1 MAHAAIYVGFTVPQL
16 LRGASRI
23 FLTRSELVVLRHSAF
38 YYCTVNGTIKS
49 KRKMDHLER
58 TANNFRQ
65 EVISQAKV
73 CGITNES
80 ETVKRLRLAIANKDF
95 TFKAG
100 QWVDFFIPGVS
111 VVGGFSICS
120 SPGLLER
127 EGILELAVKYT
138 VHPPA
143 HWVHTECA
151 LDSEVALRVGGDFFF
166 DPQPGDS
173 PVKLV
178 LIAGGVGINP
188 LFSILLHIADL
199 HGYQEGKANG
209 YKMGTAKL
217 YYSAKTT
224 SELLFKPALSTHHFC
239 RAGGSTSRVSLQQCY
254 DSRAFALELLG
265 ENTMICHRA
274 SHKSFPSLF
283 MRPSNP
289 EQKNIL
295 GLMKALPGKI
305 QCRFHVTQQSSQI
318 CKELQPHVT
327 EGRISEK
334 DLEKHVSKDTLW
346 YICGPPPMIESI
358 SKLLFNVGVSRN
370 CVFFEKWW

>member
-1 MAHAAIYVGFTVPQL
+1 MAPGSGGSGTGGREEAAPDGAGGRDSPSRDAAAGTSDSEDCLVIMARATIYVGCTVPQL
-16 LRGASRI
+16 LRGAQSRI
-23 FLTRSELVVLRHSAF
+23 FPSDSALGVLRHSAF
-38 YYCTVNGTIKS
+38 CYCTENSTIKS

-65 EVISQAKV
+65 EVITQAKV

-80 ETVKRLRLAIANKDF
+80 ETVKKLRLAIANKDF

-120 SPGLLER
+120 SPSLLKR

-143 HWVHTECA
+143 HWIHTECT
-151 LDSEVALRVGGDFFF
+151 LDSEVALRVG
-166 DPQPGDS
+166 
-173 PVKLV
+173 
-178 LIAGGVGINP
+178 
-188 LFSILLHIADL
+188 DL
-199 HGYQEGKANG
+199 HGYQEGKGNRH
-209 YKMGTAKL
+209 KLGTVKL

-224 SELLFKPALSTHHFC
+224 SELLFK
-239 RAGGSTSRVSLQQCY
+239 
-254 DSRAFALELLG
+254 
-265 ENTMICHRA
+265 
-274 SHKSFPSLF
+274 
-283 MRPSNP
+283 
-289 EQKNIL
+289 KNIL
-295 GLMKALPGKI
+295 GLMKAFPGKI
-305 QCRFHVTQQSSQI
+305 TCCFHVTQQRSQI
-318 CKELQPHVT
+318 CEELQPHVA

-334 DLEKHVSKDTLW
+334 DLEKHVSNDTSW

-358 SKLLFNVGVSRN
+358 STLLANIGVPRN

>member
-1 MAHAAIYVGFTVPQL
+1 MAPGSGGSGTGGREEAAPDGARGRDFLSRDAAAGTSDSEDCLVIMARATIYVGCTVPQL
-16 LRGASRI
+16 LRGAQSRI
-23 FLTRSELVVLRHSAF
+23 FPSDSALGVLRRSAF
-38 YYCTVNGTIKS
+38 CYCTGSSTIKS

-65 EVISQAKV
+65 EVIIQAKL

-120 SPGLLER
+120 SPSLLKR

-143 HWVHTECA
+143 HWIHTECT
-151 LDSEVALRVGGDFFF
+151 LDSEVALRVG
-166 DPQPGDS
+166 
-173 PVKLV
+173 
-178 LIAGGVGINP
+178 
-188 LFSILLHIADL
+188 ADL
-199 HGYQEGKANG
+199 HGYQEGKGNRH
-209 YKMGTAKL
+209 KLGTVKL

-224 SELLFKPALSTHHFC
+224 SELLFK
-239 RAGGSTSRVSLQQCY
+239 
-254 DSRAFALELLG
+254 
-265 ENTMICHRA
+265 
-274 SHKSFPSLF
+274 
-283 MRPSNP
+283 
-289 EQKNIL
+289 KNIL
-295 GLMKALPGKI
+295 GLMKAFPGKI
-305 QCRFHVTQQSSQI
+305 TCCFHVTQQRSQI
-318 CKELQPHVT
+318 CEELQPHVT

-334 DLEKHVSKDTLW
+334 DLEKHVSNDTSW

-358 SKLLFNVGVSRN
+358 SKLLANIGVPRN

>member
-1 MAHAAIYVGFTVPQL
+1 MAHTTIYVGCTVPQL
-16 LRGASRI
+16 LKGASRI
-23 FLTRSELVVLRHSAF
+23 FPSHSALGVLRHSAF
-38 YYCTVNGTIKS
+38 YYCTVNGTMKS

-65 EVISQAKV
+65 EVITQAKV

-127 EGILELAVKYT
+127 EGILELAVKHT

-143 HWVHTECA
+143 HWIHTECT
-151 LDSEVALRVGGDFFF
+151 LDSEVALRVG
-166 DPQPGDS
+166 
-173 PVKLV
+173 
-178 LIAGGVGINP
+178 
-188 LFSILLHIADL
+188 ADL
-199 HGYQEGKANG
+199 HGYQEGKGNG
-209 YKMGTAKL
+209 HKLGTVKL
-217 YYSAKTT
+217 YYSAKNT
-224 SELLFKPALSTHHFC
+224 SELLFK
-239 RAGGSTSRVSLQQCY
+239 
-254 DSRAFALELLG
+254 
-265 ENTMICHRA
+265 
-274 SHKSFPSLF
+274 
-283 MRPSNP
+283 
-289 EQKNIL
+289 KNIL
-295 GLMKALPGKI
+295 GLMNTFPGKI
-305 QCRFHVTQQSSQI
+305 TCCFHVTQQRSQI

-334 DLEKHVSKDTLW
+334 DLEKHVSNNTSW

-358 SKLLFNVGVSRN
+358 SKLLSNIGVPGNR
-370 CVFFEKWW
+370 VFFEKWW

>member
-1 MAHAAIYVGFTVPQL
+1 MAHATIHVGFTVPHL

-23 FLTRSELVVLRHSAF
+23 FPTHSALVVLRHSAF
-38 YYCTVNGTIKS
+38 CYCTVNGTIKS
-49 KRKMDHLER
+49 KRKMDHLDR

-80 ETVKRLRLAIANKDF
+80 KTVKRLRLAIANKDF

-138 VHPPA
+138 AHPPA
-143 HWVHTECA
+143 HWIHTECT
-151 LDSEVALRVGGDFFF
+151 LDSEVALRVG
-166 DPQPGDS
+166 
-173 PVKLV
+173 
-178 LIAGGVGINP
+178 
-188 LFSILLHIADL
+188 DL
-199 HGYQEGKANG
+199 QGYQEGKGNG
-209 YKMGTAKL
+209 YKMGTVKL
-217 YYSAKTT
+217 YYSAKNT
-224 SELLFKPALSTHHFC
+224 SELLFK
-239 RAGGSTSRVSLQQCY
+239 
-254 DSRAFALELLG
+254 
-265 ENTMICHRA
+265 
-274 SHKSFPSLF
+274 
-283 MRPSNP
+283 
-289 EQKNIL
+289 KNIL
-295 GLMKALPGKI
+295 GLMNAFPGKI
-305 QCRFHVTQQSSQI
+305 TCRFHVTQQSSQI

-327 EGRISEK
+327 ERRISEK

-358 SKLLFNVGVSRN
+358 SKLLSSIGVPRN

>member
-1 MAHAAIYVGFTVPQL
+1 MRGLGAGFACEDRGKKGGAGDSEDGPVVMAHATICVGFTVPQL

-23 FLTRSELVVLRHSAF
+23 FLTHSTLVVLRHCAF
-38 YYCTVNGTIKS
+38 CYCTVNGTIKS
-49 KRKMDHLER
+49 KRKMDHLEK

-73 CGITNES
+73 CEITNES

-120 SPGLLER
+120 SPGLLNR
-127 EGILELAVKYT
+127 EGMLELAVKHT

-143 HWVHTECA
+143 DWIHTKCTV
-151 LDSEVALRVGGDFFF
+151 DSEVALRVG
-166 DPQPGDS
+166 
-173 PVKLV
+173 
-178 LIAGGVGINP
+178 
-188 LFSILLHIADL
+188 DL
-199 HGYQEGKANG
+199 HGYQEGKGNG
-209 YKMGTAKL
+209 YKMGTVKL

-224 SELLFKPALSTHHFC
+224 SDLLFK
-239 RAGGSTSRVSLQQCY
+239 
-254 DSRAFALELLG
+254 
-265 ENTMICHRA
+265 
-274 SHKSFPSLF
+274 
-283 MRPSNP
+283 
-289 EQKNIL
+289 KNIL
-295 GLMKALPGKI
+295 GLMNAFPGKI
-305 QCRFHVTQQSSQI
+305 TCRFHVTQQSSQI

-358 SKLLFNVGVSRN
+358 SKLLSNIGVPRN

>member
-1 MAHAAIYVGFTVPQL
+1 MAPGSGGSGTGGREEAAPDGARGRDFPSRDAAAGSSDSEDCLVIMARATIYVGCTVPQL
-16 LRGASRI
+16 LRGAQSRI
-23 FLTRSELVVLRHSAF
+23 FPSDSALGVLRRSAF
-38 YYCTVNGTIKS
+38 CYCTGSSTIKS

-65 EVISQAKV
+65 EVITQAKV

-120 SPGLLER
+120 SPSLLKR

-143 HWVHTECA
+143 HWIHTECT
-151 LDSEVALRVGGDFFF
+151 LDSEVALRVG
-166 DPQPGDS
+166 
-173 PVKLV
+173 
-178 LIAGGVGINP
+178 
-188 LFSILLHIADL
+188 ADL
-199 HGYQEGKANG
+199 HGYQEGKGNRH
-209 YKMGTAKL
+209 KLGTVKL

-224 SELLFKPALSTHHFC
+224 SELLFK
-239 RAGGSTSRVSLQQCY
+239 
-254 DSRAFALELLG
+254 
-265 ENTMICHRA
+265 
-274 SHKSFPSLF
+274 
-283 MRPSNP
+283 
-289 EQKNIL
+289 KNIL
-295 GLMKALPGKI
+295 GLMKAFPGKI
-305 QCRFHVTQQSSQI
+305 TCCFHVTQQRSQI
-318 CKELQPHVT
+318 CEELQPHVT

-334 DLEKHVSKDTLW
+334 DLEKHVSNDTSW

-358 SKLLFNVGVSRN
+358 SKLLANIGVPRN

>member
-1 MAHAAIYVGFTVPQL
+1 MAHATIYVGFTVPQL

-23 FLTRSELVVLRHSAF
+23 FPTHSALVVMRHSVF
-38 YYCTVNGTIKS
+38 CYCTVNSTIKS

-127 EGILELAVKYT
+127 EGVLELAVKHT

-143 HWVHTECA
+143 HWIHTECT
-151 LDSEVALRVGGDFFF
+151 LDSEVALRVG
-166 DPQPGDS
+166 
-173 PVKLV
+173 
-178 LIAGGVGINP
+178 
-188 LFSILLHIADL
+188 DL
-199 HGYQEGKANG
+199 HGYQEGKGNG
-209 YKMGTAKL
+209 YKMGTVKL
-217 YYSAKTT
+217 YYSAKNT
-224 SELLFKPALSTHHFC
+224 SELLFK
-239 RAGGSTSRVSLQQCY
+239 
-254 DSRAFALELLG
+254 
-265 ENTMICHRA
+265 
-274 SHKSFPSLF
+274 
-283 MRPSNP
+283 
-289 EQKNIL
+289 KNIL
-295 GLMKALPGKI
+295 GLMNAFPGKI
-305 QCRFHVTQQSSQI
+305 TCHFHVTQQSSQI

-358 SKLLFNVGVSRN
+358 SKLLSNIGVPRN

>member
-1 MAHAAIYVGFTVPQL
+1 MAHTTVYVGYTVPQL
-16 LRGASRI
+16 LKGASRI
-23 FLTRSELVVLRHSAF
+23 FPSHSALGVLRHSSF

-65 EVISQAKV
+65 EVITQAKV

-127 EGILELAVKYT
+127 EGILELAVKHT

-143 HWVHTECA
+143 HWIHTECT
-151 LDSEVALRVGGDFFF
+151 LDSEVALRVG
-166 DPQPGDS
+166 
-173 PVKLV
+173 
-178 LIAGGVGINP
+178 
-188 LFSILLHIADL
+188 ADL
-199 HGYQEGKANG
+199 HGYQEGKGNG
-209 YKMGTAKL
+209 HKLGTVKL
-217 YYSAKTT
+217 YYSAKNT
-224 SELLFKPALSTHHFC
+224 SELLFK
-239 RAGGSTSRVSLQQCY
+239 
-254 DSRAFALELLG
+254 
-265 ENTMICHRA
+265 
-274 SHKSFPSLF
+274 
-283 MRPSNP
+283 
-289 EQKNIL
+289 KNIL
-295 GLMKALPGKI
+295 GLMNTFPGKI
-305 QCRFHVTQQSSQI
+305 TCCFHVTQQRSQI

-334 DLEKHVSKDTLW
+334 DLEKHVSNNTSW

-358 SKLLFNVGVSRN
+358 SKLLSNIGVPENR
-370 CVFFEKWW
+370 VFFEKWW

>member
-1 MAHAAIYVGFTVPQL
+1 MAHTTIYVGCTVPQL
-16 LRGASRI
+16 LKGASRI
-23 FLTRSELVVLRHSAF
+23 FPSHSALGVLRHSAF

-65 EVISQAKV
+65 EVITQAKV

-100 QWVDFFIPGVS
+100 QWVDFFIPGIS

-127 EGILELAVKYT
+127 EGILELAVKHT

-143 HWVHTECA
+143 HWIHTECT
-151 LDSEVALRVGGDFFF
+151 LDSEVALRVG
-166 DPQPGDS
+166 
-173 PVKLV
+173 
-178 LIAGGVGINP
+178 
-188 LFSILLHIADL
+188 ADL
-199 HGYQEGKANG
+199 HGYQEGKGNG
-209 YKMGTAKL
+209 HKLGTVKL
-217 YYSAKTT
+217 YYSAKNT
-224 SELLFKPALSTHHFC
+224 SELLYK
-239 RAGGSTSRVSLQQCY
+239 
-254 DSRAFALELLG
+254 
-265 ENTMICHRA
+265 
-274 SHKSFPSLF
+274 
-283 MRPSNP
+283 
-289 EQKNIL
+289 KNIL
-295 GLMKALPGKI
+295 DLMNTFPGKI
-305 QCRFHVTQQSSQI
+305 TCCFHVTQQRSQI

-334 DLEKHVSKDTLW
+334 DLEKHVSNNTSW

-358 SKLLFNVGVSRN
+358 SKLLSNIGVPGNR
-370 CVFFEKWW
+370 VFFEKWW

>member
-1 MAHAAIYVGFTVPQL
+1 MAHATIYMGFTVPQL

-23 FLTRSELVVLRHSAF
+23 FPTHSVLVVLRHSAF
-38 YYCTVNGTIKS
+38 CYCTVNSTVKS

-127 EGILELAVKYT
+127 EGILELAVKHT

-143 HWVHTECA
+143 YWIHTECT
-151 LDSEVALRVGGDFFF
+151 LDSEVALRVG
-166 DPQPGDS
+166 
-173 PVKLV
+173 
-178 LIAGGVGINP
+178 
-188 LFSILLHIADL
+188 ADL
-199 HGYQEGKANG
+199 HGYQESKGNG

-217 YYSAKTT
+217 YYSAKNT
-224 SELLFKPALSTHHFC
+224 SELLFK
-239 RAGGSTSRVSLQQCY
+239 
-254 DSRAFALELLG
+254 
-265 ENTMICHRA
+265 
-274 SHKSFPSLF
+274 
-283 MRPSNP
+283 
-289 EQKNIL
+289 KNIL
-295 GLMKALPGKI
+295 GLMNAFPGKI
-305 QCRFHVTQQSSQI
+305 TCRFHVTQQSSQI

-327 EGRISEK
+327 EGRVSEK

-358 SKLLFNVGVSRN
+358 SKLLSNIGVPRN

>member
-1 MAHAAIYVGFTVPQL
+1 MAHATIHRRFSVPQL

-23 FLTRSELVVLRHSAF
+23 FPTHCALVVLRRSAF
-38 YYCTVNGTIKS
+38 CSCAVNGTIKS

-73 CGITNES
+73 CGITDES
-80 ETVKRLRLAIANKDF
+80 DTVKRLRLAIANKDF

-120 SPGLLER
+120 SPGLLKR
-127 EGILELAVKYT
+127 EGILELAVKHA

-143 HWVHTECA
+143 HWIHTECT

-199 HGYQEGKANG
+199 HGYQEGKGNG
-209 YKMGTAKL
+209 YKMGTVKL
-217 YYSAKTT
+217 YYSAKNT
-224 SELLFKPALSTHHFC
+224 SELLFK
-239 RAGGSTSRVSLQQCY
+239 V
-254 DSRAFALELLG
+254 
-265 ENTMICHRA
+265 N
-274 SHKSFPSLF
+274 
-283 MRPSNP
+283 
-289 EQKNIL
+289 
-295 GLMKALPGKI
+295 
-305 QCRFHVTQQSSQI
+305 
-318 CKELQPHVT
+318 
-327 EGRISEK
+327 
-334 DLEKHVSKDTLW
+334 
-346 YICGPPPMIESI
+346 
-358 SKLLFNVGVSRN
+358 
-370 CVFFEKWW
+370 

>member
-151 LDSEVALRVGGDFFF
+151 LDSEVALRVG
-166 DPQPGDS
+166 
-173 PVKLV
+173 
-178 LIAGGVGINP
+178 
-188 LFSILLHIADL
+188 ADL

-224 SELLFKPALSTHHFC
+224 SELLFK
-239 RAGGSTSRVSLQQCY
+239 
-254 DSRAFALELLG
+254 
-265 ENTMICHRA
+265 
-274 SHKSFPSLF
+274 
-283 MRPSNP
+283 
-289 EQKNIL
+289 KNIL

>member
-1 MAHAAIYVGFTVPQL
+1 MAHATIYVGFTVPQL

-23 FLTRSELVVLRHSAF
+23 FPTHSALVVLRHSAF
-38 YYCTVNGTIKS
+38 CYCTVNGTIKS

-65 EVISQAKV
+65 EIISQAKV
-73 CGITNES
+73 CGMTNES
-80 ETVKRLRLAIANKDF
+80 ERVKRLRLAVANKDF

-127 EGILELAVKYT
+127 EGILELAVKHS

-143 HWVHTECA
+143 HWIHTECT
-151 LDSEVALRVGGDFFF
+151 LDSEVALRVG
-166 DPQPGDS
+166 
-173 PVKLV
+173 
-178 LIAGGVGINP
+178 
-188 LFSILLHIADL
+188 DL
-199 HGYQEGKANG
+199 HGYQEGKGNG
-209 YKMGTAKL
+209 YKMGTVKL
-217 YYSAKTT
+217 YYSAKNT
-224 SELLFKPALSTHHFC
+224 SELLFK
-239 RAGGSTSRVSLQQCY
+239 
-254 DSRAFALELLG
+254 
-265 ENTMICHRA
+265 
-274 SHKSFPSLF
+274 
-283 MRPSNP
+283 
-289 EQKNIL
+289 KNIL
-295 GLMKALPGKI
+295 GLMNAFPGKI
-305 QCRFHVTQQSSQI
+305 TCRFHVTQQSSQI
-318 CKELQPHVT
+318 CKELEPHVT

-358 SKLLFNVGVSRN
+358 SKLLSNIGVPRN

>member
-1 MAHAAIYVGFTVPQL
+1 MAHATVYVGLTVPQL
-16 LRGASRI
+16 LRGASRV
-23 FLTRSELVVLRHSAF
+23 FPTHSALVRLRHSAF
-38 YYCTVNGTIKS
+38 CYCTVNGTIQS

-80 ETVKRLRLAIANKDF
+80 ETVKRLRLAVANKEF

-127 EGILELAVKYT
+127 EGILELAVKDT

-143 HWVHTECA
+143 HWIHTECT
-151 LDSEVALRVGGDFFF
+151 LDSEVALRVG
-166 DPQPGDS
+166 
-173 PVKLV
+173 
-178 LIAGGVGINP
+178 
-188 LFSILLHIADL
+188 ADL
-199 HGYQEGKANG
+199 LGYQESKGNG
-209 YKMGTAKL
+209 YKMGTVKL
-217 YYSAKTT
+217 YYSAKNT
-224 SELLFKPALSTHHFC
+224 SELLFK
-239 RAGGSTSRVSLQQCY
+239 
-254 DSRAFALELLG
+254 
-265 ENTMICHRA
+265 
-274 SHKSFPSLF
+274 
-283 MRPSNP
+283 
-289 EQKNIL
+289 KNIL
-295 GLMKALPGKI
+295 GLMNAFPGKI
-305 QCRFHVTQQSSQI
+305 TCRFHVTRQSSQI
-318 CKELQPHVT
+318 CKELQPYVT
-327 EGRISEK
+327 EGRISEE

-358 SKLLFNVGVSRN
+358 SKLLSTIGVPRN

>member
-1 MAHAAIYVGFTVPQL
+1 MAHATIYVGFTVPQL

-23 FLTRSELVVLRHSAF
+23 FPTHSALVVVRHSDF
-38 YYCTVNGTIKS
+38 CYCTVNSTIKS

-127 EGILELAVKYT
+127 EGILELAVKHT

-143 HWVHTECA
+143 HWIHTECT
-151 LDSEVALRVGGDFFF
+151 LDSEVALRVG
-166 DPQPGDS
+166 
-173 PVKLV
+173 
-178 LIAGGVGINP
+178 
-188 LFSILLHIADL
+188 DL
-199 HGYQEGKANG
+199 HGYQEGKGNG
-209 YKMGTAKL
+209 YKMGTVKL
-217 YYSAKTT
+217 YYSAKNT
-224 SELLFKPALSTHHFC
+224 SELLFK
-239 RAGGSTSRVSLQQCY
+239 
-254 DSRAFALELLG
+254 
-265 ENTMICHRA
+265 
-274 SHKSFPSLF
+274 
-283 MRPSNP
+283 
-289 EQKNIL
+289 KNIL
-295 GLMKALPGKI
+295 GLMNAFPGKI
-305 QCRFHVTQQSSQI
+305 MCHFHVTQQSSQI

-358 SKLLFNVGVSRN
+358 SKLLSNIGVPRN